1 MKSQIEVS
9 VIIPTFN
16 RELLLQGCL
25 DSLSSQTFP
34 KHKFEVIVVDDCSNY
49 DVSRLIK
56 HSKIKDI
63 SLVSCRHH
71 SGKPGFVRSLGIKK
85 SKGRVIAFIDDDFVA
100 NPDWIEKIV
109 YYHKQFKQE
118 LIIQGGLDVYY
129 KYHLIGLLWKFILD
143 VNIEKKIARH
153 DGKIYIS
160 LLGTGNFSVKKKFF
174 DMFFLMEFPITRED
188 ELLRRRLDT
197 QNVKILFIPEIKA
210 FNKRKDSVFS
220 FLKQSYVYGLGDC
233 QLKNIL
239 GKHYKNT
246 SVSLIS
252 FSTIRKL
259 VKRFGIKSIVLFF
272 LLLMKNFAHFLGT
285 LRLRTSSKTALII
298 GIRHLETRIKTLFHI
313 GLPLPTNIT
322 IGTTSRCNYRCVKC
336 GIWEENNKDFLSRE
350 EIKHI
355 ILKLKNWLGSFVFT
369 ISGGEPMLRKDIYDV
384 ISFCTQNGI
393 MTHLLTNGSLLN
405 SKSMQKLESSGL
417 SFLSVSLES
426 VNPEIHDSIVGAKGS
441 CEHLKNVIRLS
452 KDFSFKTFISTV
464 LMKENLESIK
474 SLVEFVDSYSNGIR
488 FQCLTQKPYHDKTYN
503 QYWYKNNP
511 SWPNS
516 NEVDKIFNTIKSMKK
531 SKILN
536 SEKQLRLMKQYFL
549 NNKSVS
555 MRCFVGN
562 QNFLISYRGDVKY
575 CYSFPPIGNIL
586 EDNPRKIWSSQQA
599 KKQRKQI
606 YYCKD
611 KCVLLN
617 CNYQDSFL
625 HKIKK
630 FISVTRRFA

>member
-1 MKSQIEVS
+1 MRPQIEIS
-9 VIIPTFN
+9 VIIPTYN
-16 RELLLQGCL
+16 RPSHLKFCL
-25 DSLSSQTFP
+25 ESLSKQSFSQN
-34 KHKFEVIVVDDCSNY
+34 HIEVIVVDDCSNY
-49 DVSRLIK
+49 DVSKLIK
-56 HSKIKDI
+56 DSEIKNV
-63 SLVSCRHH
+63 SLVSCKYH
-71 SGKPGFVRSLGIKK
+71 SGKPGFVRDQGVRFANGEIL
-85 SKGRVIAFIDDDFVA
+85 AFIDDDFVA
-100 NPDWIEKIV
+100 DTGWVEKIV
-109 YYHKQFKQE
+109 FYHKKFKKE

-129 KYHLIGLLWKFILD
+129 KKDFLSLLWKFILA
-143 VNIEKKIARH
+143 VNVDKKVFKQNGRFYT
-153 DGKIYIS
+153 D
-160 LLGTGNFSVKKKFF
+160 LLGTGNFSVKKQLFKKFSLTGF
-174 DMFFLMEFPITRED
+174 STTRED
-188 ELLRRRLDT
+188 ELLRRQLKRHDI
-197 QNVKILFIPEIKA
+197 KILFVPEIKA
-210 FNKRKDSVFS
+210 FNIRRDTVLA
-220 FLKQSYVYGLGDC
+220 FLKQSYYYGFGDS

-239 GKHYKNT
+239 GKKYRNN
-246 SVSLIS
+246 SVSLMS
-252 FSTIRKL
+252 PSTLRILLK
-259 VKRFGIKSIVLFF
+259 KFGIKSIVFFF
-272 LLLMKNFAHFLGT
+272 LILLKNVAYFLGT
-285 LRLRTSSKTALII
+285 IQLRTSAKTAFVL
-298 GIRHLETRIKTLFHI
+298 GLRYFSNRIKILLHI
-313 GLPLPTNIT
+313 GLPKPTNIT
-322 IGTTSRCNYRCVKC
+322 IGTTSRCNYYCVKC
-336 GIWEENNKDFLSRE
+336 GIWEENKKDFLSRE

-369 ISGGEPMLRKDIYDV
+369 ISGGEPMLRKDIYDI

-441 CEHLKNVIRLS
+441 CEHLKNVMRVS

-516 NEVDKIFNTIKSMKK
+516 NEVNKIFNTIKSMKK

-536 SEKQLRLMKQYFL
+536 SERQLRLMKQYFL
-549 NNKSVS
+549 NNKPVSV
-555 MRCFVGN
+555 RCFVGN

-575 CYSFPPIGNIL
+575 CYSFLPIGNIL

-606 YYCKD
+606 YYCKN